1 MIIYAKDDI
10 VALTGALTKNEWL
23 SIKAAANLLLR
34 EHPEGIIVD
43 CEGLENVTEEGART
57 FLHALRDTQSADARI
72 VVANVPRAVQETIQ
86 DVPGVRSRVPFA
98 ASLEEA
104 RASLKSSASQAV
116 DGQQCVVVPVFE
128 GVDTSRAIE
137 ITSGLSRE
145 SDVPPLLLL
154 YCLEVGRAL
163 PIGAP
168 LPEQEAAAAALLE
181 EAAAQAASFGL
192 SASTQVA
199 RMRELGDGLLHEI
212 VKHNASLVIIS
223 AGAERFADP
232 VFAGLVDILLTRSPC
247 NVLIARGQ
255 PEGDALGEESAAA
268 EQCGAPGQR
277 PNAR

>member
-43 CEGLENVTEEGART
+43 CEGLENVTEDGART
-57 FLHALRDTQSADARI
+57 FLNALRDTQSADARI

-86 DVPGVRSRVPFA
+86 EVPGVRSRVPFA

-104 RASLKSSASQAV
+104 RASLKSSASQVV
-116 DGQQCVVVPVFE
+116 DGQQCVMVPVLE
-128 GVDTSRAIE
+128 GLDTSRAIE
-137 ITSGLSRE
+137 IASDLSRG
-145 SDVPPLLLL
+145 SDAPLLLL
-154 YCLEVGRAL
+154 YCIEVGRAL

-181 EAAAQAASFGL
+181 EAAAQAARAGL
-192 SASTQVA
+192 AASTHVA
-199 RMRELGDGLLHEI
+199 RVRELGDGLLHEI

-223 AGAERFADP
+223 VGAERFADP
-232 VFAGLVDILLTRSPC
+232 VFAGLVDILLTRSPG

-255 PEGDALGEESAAA
+255 PEEGALGEASAAA
-268 EQCGAPGQR
+268 KLGDDRRQR
-277 PNAR
+277 QSPR